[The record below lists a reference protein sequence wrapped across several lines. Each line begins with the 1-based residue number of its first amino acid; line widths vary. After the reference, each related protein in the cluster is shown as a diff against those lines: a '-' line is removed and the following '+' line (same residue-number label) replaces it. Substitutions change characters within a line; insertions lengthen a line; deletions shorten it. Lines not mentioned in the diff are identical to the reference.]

1 MRVVALVAC
10 LAACS
15 GFKNG
20 AAPPDATHDGAKAID
35 AAAIVDAP
43 GDAGPRGP
51 AAFALP
57 GVSYGAYWDSA
68 ASALYITED
77 TNHRLDKWTDL
88 AGAVVPFGTISSSS
102 TALGALVQLGDGS
115 FLVPNI
121 AMATM
126 QTTGQILTLSADGT
140 TAGALTG
147 VDTTRRRTALAFDP
161 SGLLYEAYY
170 TPGSMSG
177 TQVGGVALVTVTGSA
192 ATETVITP
200 SVALKKVA
208 GLAATPTTLYVCDT
222 SVAKLYAITIATG
235 ATTVLATLPSCDY
248 VYMLASGDLATGGA
262 TGGVY
267 RVTQAGTVSTIRSGF
282 EQVRGIAYD
291 ATLHRMFVVEQRATA
306 PTMPLLHVFPL
317 DG

>member
-1 MRVVALVAC
+1 MRLVALVAL

-20 AAPPDATHDGAKAID
+20 AAPPDATHDAKAID
-35 AAAIVDAP
+35 AAVVHDAP

-57 GVSYGAYWDSA
+57 GVSYGAYWDTA

-88 AGAVVPFGTISSSS
+88 AGAVAPFGTISSSS
-102 TALGALVQLGDGS
+102 TALGELVQLSDGS

-126 QTTGQILTLSADGT
+126 LTTGQILTLSADGT

-147 VDTTRRRTALAFDP
+147 VDTTRRRTTLAFDP

-170 TPGSMSG
+170 TPGTMSG
-177 TQVGGVALVTVTGSA
+177 TQVGGVALVTLAGTS
-192 ATETVITP
+192 ATETPITA
-200 SVALKKVA
+200 SIALKKVA
-208 GLAATPTTLYVCDT
+208 GLAATATTLYVCDT

-248 VYMLASGDLATGGA
+248 VAKLPSGDLATGGG

-291 ATLHRMFVVEQRATA
+291 ATLHRMFVVEQRATM
-306 PTMPLLHVFPL
+306 PTAPLLHVFPL